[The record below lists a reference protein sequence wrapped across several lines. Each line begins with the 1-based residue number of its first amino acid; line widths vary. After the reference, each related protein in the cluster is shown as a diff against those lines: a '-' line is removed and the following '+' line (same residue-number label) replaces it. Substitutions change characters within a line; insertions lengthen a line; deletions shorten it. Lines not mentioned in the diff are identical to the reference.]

1 MTVTTVTMIDATGT
15 CSGLIPPDT
24 PKVAGYVTGSDGI
37 QWTYADWSRFGLGQ
51 VVRIDQ
57 SPGTGDLQA
66 QVKDVES
73 GAATNED
80 ALSWGLGR
88 SALGFVPC
96 WYTSRA
102 NLTPLLNTLDA
113 GGLTS
118 GQLWVAD
125 WSLDEEEAAAQVA
138 AQSGPFPVK
147 AIQWASPTSNPETL
161 LPGTTMT
168 LAEANCDLSVADES
182 WPYQ

>member
-1 MTVTTVTMIDATGT
+1 MTVKIVTMVDAEGQ
-15 CSGLIPPDT
+15 CSAVIPAET
-24 PKVAGYVTGSDGI
+24 PKVAGYVTGTGGVL
-37 QWTYADWSRFGLGQ
+37 WTTENWSRFSLGQ

-57 SPGTGDLQA
+57 SPGTGDLEA
-66 QVKDVES
+66 QVKDVEPGCAS
-73 GAATNED
+73 NDD
-80 ALSWGLGR
+80 ALSWGLAR
-88 SALGFVPC
+88 RAAGFVPC
-96 WYTSRA
+96 WYTSRD

-125 WSLDEEEAAAQVA
+125 WSLDEEEAAAEVM

-147 AIQWASPTSNPETL
+147 AVQWASPTSNPETL
-161 LPGTTMT
+161 LPGTRLT
-168 LAEANCDLSVADES
+168 LREANCDLSVADES

>member
-1 MTVTTVTMIDATGT
+1 MTVTTVTMIDATGA
-15 CSGLIPPDT
+15 CSAVIPSNT
-24 PKVAGYVTGSDGI
+24 PKVAGYVTGSGGV
-37 QWTYADWSRFGLGQ
+37 QWTPADWSRFSPSQ
-51 VVRIDQ
+51 VIRIDQ

-66 QVKDVES
+66 QVKDVEP
-73 GAATNED
+73 GAASNDD

-88 SALGFVPC
+88 RAAGFVPC
-96 WYTSRA
+96 WYTSRD

-125 WSLDEEEAAAQVA
+125 WSLNEDEAAAQVK

-147 AIQWASPTSNPETL
+147 AIQWASPTSNPKTL

-168 LAEANCDLSVADES
+168 LAKANCDLSVADAS
-182 WPYQ
+182 WPHQ